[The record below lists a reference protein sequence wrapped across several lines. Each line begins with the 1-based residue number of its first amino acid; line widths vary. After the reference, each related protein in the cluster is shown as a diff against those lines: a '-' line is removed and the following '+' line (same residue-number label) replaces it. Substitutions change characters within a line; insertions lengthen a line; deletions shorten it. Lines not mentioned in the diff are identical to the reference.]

1 VARDSGCLKQSS
13 GTICATSFKWS
24 EPMNRALI
32 AALVLSA
39 IPALAIAGD
48 FPPLKREPVL
58 EEALP
63 SSNPQVKL
71 VRGARIRFAPSQPS
85 GLHRHPV
92 SVAGVVTA
100 GSFVFKREGEAEKII
115 KTGDAFFEPAG
126 VITERFDNASS
137 TEPAEIVAYYLTDSK
152 DRPLIEYLNK

>member
-1 VARDSGCLKQSS
+1 
-13 GTICATSFKWS
+13 
-24 EPMNRALI
+24 MNRALI
-32 AALVLSA
+32 VALVLSA
-39 IPALAIAGD
+39 IPTLALAED

-63 SSNPQVKL
+63 ASGPQVKL
-71 VRGARIRFAPSQPS
+71 VRGARIRFAPSQPT
-85 GLHRHPV
+85 GRHRHPI
-92 SVAGVVTA
+92 SVAGVVIA

-115 KTGDAFFEPAG
+115 KAGDGFFEPAG
-126 VITERFDNASS
+126 VTIEHFDNASS

>member
-1 VARDSGCLKQSS
+1 MKPV
-13 GTICATSFKWS
+13 
-24 EPMNRALI
+24 LI
-32 AALVLSA
+32 SLLMLSA
-39 IPALAIAGD
+39 IPAASIAED

-63 SSNPQVKL
+63 TSNPPVKL
-71 VRGARIRFAPSQPS
+71 VRGAHIRFAPAQPT
-85 GLHRHPV
+85 GRHRHPI
-92 SVAGVVTA
+92 SVVGVVTA

-115 KTGDAFFEPAG
+115 KAGDAFFEPAG